1 MMNDLTS
8 LKKLEQISINIALKN
23 KNKKLILKNKKLI

>member
-8 LKKLEQISINIALKN
+8 LKKLERISINIILKH
-23 KNKKLILKNKKLI
+23 KNKKINFKK

>member
-8 LKKLEQISINIALKN
+8 LKKLERISINIILKN
-23 KNKKLILKNKKLI
+23 KNKKINFKK